1 VLCFEPLLTYGTL
14 ELNTND
20 VFFAQAAHAAD
31 DDAGR
36 SPYEVRAGGRVFLRP
51 QFHSFVFEAFYANFV
66 RGSLDKVA
74 DQLGKLVLVEF
85 PIYHPNLLIGRGD
98 DELLKRPQTFLDSV
112 YRAADGTLTLVDM
125 KTLMQARPPHT
136 RLLDPKNLR
145 QVVTNAL
152 FFQLMT
158 RLRLKRV
165 ALASVTRQ
173 GTVTIVQVDLSQCA
187 DVTRA
192 AALTPLKGGAAVRT
206 LMNTGARFAVDAWLK
221 IPALDDLGVDTSG
234 DGVSGDPL
242 PDWLTLAK
250 ALPPSPPQ
258 PPPPPP
264 ARRPRRASPPPRRTA
279 SPSPPPTVGAP
290 LDDLYVNPELAAQ
303 AVVGAAAGAEV
314 AAATVGAATAATR
327 ADINFR
333 IGEACENLFD
343 SLSAPDKARLRGR
356 ADELFQH
363 LAHGALFQP
372 ERVADAAVDAVET
385 PALNQ
390 PRHYAPEFL
399 DEALRPEV
407 LQVLVRTAQR
417 ALNAAVVH
425 RFARTRAE
433 RADAEIAEGVTT
445 REFLESVLHRSRRD
459 LWTENAVE
467 WADERV
473 DGVLALVRGELETFL
488 SSR

>member
-1 VLCFEPLLTYGTL
+1 
-14 ELNTND
+14 
-20 VFFAQAAHAAD
+20 
-31 DDAGR
+31 
-36 SPYEVRAGGRVFLRP
+36 
-51 QFHSFVFEAFYANFV
+51 
-66 RGSLDKVA
+66 
-74 DQLGKLVLVEF
+74 
-85 PIYHPNLLIGRGD
+85 
-98 DELLKRPQTFLDSV
+98 LKRPQTFLDSV

-173 GTVTIVQVDLSQCA
+173 GTLTVVQVDLTQCA
-187 DVTRA
+187 AVTKA
-192 AALTPLKGGAAVRT
+192 AALAPLKGGAAVRT
-206 LMNTGARFAVDAWLK
+206 LMNTGTRFVVDARLK
-221 IPALDDLGVDTSG
+221 IPALDDLGVGTSAE
-234 DGVSGDPL
+234 GVSGDPL
-242 PDWLTLAK
+242 PDWIKLPK
-250 ALPPSPPQ
+250 APPPPAPPPSPPPQ
-258 PPPPPP
+258 APR
-264 ARRPRRASPPPRRTA
+264 ARRTSSSPRRTA
-279 SPSPPPTVGAP
+279 SPSPPPVGAP

-314 AAATVGAATAATR
+314 AATAVGSATAATR

-356 ADELFQH
+356 ADDLFQH

-407 LQVLVRTAQR
+407 LQVLIRTAQR

-425 RFARTRAE
+425 RFARTRSE

-473 DGVLALVRGELETFL
+473 DGVLALVRGELEAFL
-488 SSR
+488 RSR